1 MEVSNPRDR
10 ARAFTY
16 EKFAWLVTCSDS
28 TKQPVLNRGTRPV
41 LIAFSLAVILTLN
54 NIYLPINIHS
64 VSLRST
70 FFRATAI
77 TCPLFGIVYSP
88 SPVLHLM
95 HHGLAYASHLHSFAL
110 QPQHCQHDE
119 PNRRIGVSN
128 DLRPCLC
135 RARGTLKASPWAQA

>member
-1 MEVSNPRDR
+1 MSHLVPGPVLNDISFSIGQPVSVGR
-10 ARAFTY
+10 
-16 EKFAWLVTCSDS
+16 
-28 TKQPVLNRGTRPV
+28 PVLNRGSRPV

-110 QPQHCQHDE
+110 QPQHVDTM
-119 PNRRIGVSN
+119 NRI
-128 DLRPCLC
+128 D
-135 RARGTLKASPWAQA
+135 A